1 MSDSRPPI
9 TMHVRF
15 PISPDDRPP
24 TQPPAVD
31 HSNVLRELRQLRYS
45 PQEAR
50 IGRRVPGILTIAK
63 MAGMPIRTVYEI
75 INSGR
80 MTRDQAAKLSDALKA
95 MQDRGG

>member
-15 PISPDDRPP
+15 PISPDRPP
-24 TQPPAVD
+24 TQPLAVD
-31 HSNVLRELRQLRYS
+31 HSQVLRQLKIIRYS

-63 MAGMPIRTVYEI
+63 MAGLSFRTVHNI
-75 INSGR
+75 IQAGR
-80 MTRDQAAKLSDALKA
+80 MTNDQAIALAEALKA